1 MSMGWTNDLCHLKIL
16 LIFWRLYIHTHTCIK
31 LIMIL
36 PVGMSNRYGQC
47 LQIWSGDSILWRFWL
62 SRWSICPERFL
73 WGEYPSLTCQ
83 NVLCSYT
90 LSDWICK
97 YRMIHLLTF
106 DVYSLQLEYTL
117 DLTKEGYA
125 SHQHGHQHSY
135 YGGHDNHGSSGHHG
149 YSYTKAHQHGSSWL
163 SNILTL
169 AVFGII
175 IYALYATCFSSAGQ
189 TGSGDTGGFFGR
201 NTRGSGSA
209 PPPPGFRDDYMPGGQ
224 LQLLL
229 STMQTQ
235 IIQQNVV
242 LG

>member
-73 WGEYPSLTCQ
+73 WGECPSLTCQ

-97 YRMIHLLTF
+97 YRMIHLLHSMFIHFSWNTPWTWQRKVMPAISMAINTVTMVATITMAAV
-106 DVYSLQLEYTL
+106 DTMVTATL
-117 DLTKEGYA
+117 RLISTALAGWVT
-125 SHQHGHQHSY
+125 
-135 YGGHDNHGSSGHHG
+135 SSP
-149 YSYTKAHQHGSSWL
+149 L
-163 SNILTL
+163 
-169 AVFGII
+169 
-175 IYALYATCFSSAGQ
+175 LY
-189 TGSGDTGGFFGR
+189 
-201 NTRGSGSA
+201 
-209 PPPPGFRDDYMPGGQ
+209 
-224 LQLLL
+224 
-229 STMQTQ
+229 
-235 IIQQNVV
+235 